1 MRRHDQKTDSEVAFI
16 NHPNSWGENQLW
28 TSKFGSK
35 NVIEQFR
42 IGNQKVYYVC
52 INLLYHAKSDYFH
65 QKR

>member
-42 IGNQKVYYVC
+42 IGNQKAYYVSKFT
-52 INLLYHAKSDYFH
+52 LSYK
-65 QKR
+65 K

>member
-1 MRRHDQKTDSEVAFI
+1 VAFI

-52 INLLYHAKSDYFH
+52 LNLPYHAKSDFFH
-65 QKR
+65 QKDQ